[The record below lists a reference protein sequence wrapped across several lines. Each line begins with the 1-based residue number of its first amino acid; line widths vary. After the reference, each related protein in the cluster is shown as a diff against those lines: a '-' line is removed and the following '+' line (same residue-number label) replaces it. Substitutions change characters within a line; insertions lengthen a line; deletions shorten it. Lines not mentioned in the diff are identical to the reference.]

1 MKNSILICIFL
12 FLLSCTEKQD
22 TNNQNSSKKDTLRQ
36 KTKFLSSK
44 TTHND
49 FIALW
54 RNSPSSNVKDIFC
67 ELIFYDANQGE
78 NNYQRVFNIAEQ
90 HKFLIS
96 LIGQHLDSAKT
107 NTILKQYFLSSFNK
121 TEIYFTMAIPL
132 EKYLQENA
140 KKLNEFQKF
149 ELLGICIWLDH
160 YTDYHCTNM
169 FRKYVTLIIP
179 QEHRKVSK
187 ETVINFIFNHK
198 TFDDHIFMKDFL
210 SSNYDS
216 YALVNE
222 IYNELNP
229 KYETMTNKEKERFY
243 LFLFIGEYKEYEAQM
258 ITKKQRVSRQIYHK
272 TEPIRL
278 FDTNFECIDKYIF
291 E

>member
-1 MKNSILICIFL
+1 MIKYILAGLLL
-12 FLLSCTEKQD
+12 FLLSCSKDKE
-22 TNNQNSSKKDTLRQ
+22 TNDQNSNRKDTLRQ
-36 KTKFLSSK
+36 KAKFLSSK

-54 RNSPSSNVKDIFC
+54 QNSAPSNIKDIFC
-67 ELIFYDANQGE
+67 ELIFSSANHRD
-78 NNYQRVFNIAEQ
+78 NNYQYVFSIAEQ

-149 ELLGICIWLDH
+149 ELLEICIWLDH
-160 YTDYHCTNM
+160 YTDHHCTNM
-169 FRKYVTLIIP
+169 FRKYVPLIIP
-179 QEHRKVSK
+179 QEYRKVNK
-187 ETVINFIFNHK
+187 ETIINFIFNYK
-198 TFDDHIFMKDFL
+198 ISDDHIFMKDFL